1 MTFWDLANGR
11 ETDLTPIQDPS
22 VVKAVV
28 GPLAGA
34 AAGGSIAV
42 GVAFLIVT
50 GSVSLLPW
58 GLGIYQG
65 LRLAS
70 GQADSLQGA
79 LSDLEESRR
88 RVARLRIEQAI
99 RFYERALRAKPNNP
113 ALLKQIAHSYAA
125 IGNMT
130 AAMSSLE
137 KALKIAP
144 EDHDCWLRMGTFCL
158 ASRDIV
164 GARDAFEKATEF
176 GPQDSEGWS
185 NLGLV
190 YQQLGENE
198 KARSCWERVTSLEP
212 TDASGWINRG
222 ELAYAL
228 ERIEEG
234 VRSWKAAC
242 SIDPKLTPRWVTVF
256 ELGNAAFSKGHLKEA
271 LARYDEAIHLNTE
284 YAQPWV
290 GKALCER
297 KAGNLSIAL
306 QFFNEALERD
316 SSNASAW
323 FNRGNLLSEMK
334 RETESQSSW
343 HEAYSID
350 HSVRVPWVVAFD
362 DGSRLLMTNQL
373 QEAILH
379 FLKAVQ
385 LFPDFTEAWFKM
397 GVAHRPLGQ
406 TKEARRCWLRVLELN
421 PLHGLASMNLGN
433 LEFVDGNRERAL
445 DLWDQALAADP
456 KLVQAAVN
464 KGAVLADIGELEQAI
479 RLFSKAAAAGHP
491 LGERALNLCRSYA
504 EMDPSVGPVI

>member
-22 VVKAVV
+22 VAKAVV

-65 LRLAS
+65 LKLAS

-113 ALLKQIAHSYAA
+113 VLLKQVAHSYAA
-125 IGNMT
+125 IGNM
-130 AAMSSLE
+130 AAAKSSLE
-137 KALKIAP
+137 NALKIAP
-144 EDHDCWLRMGTFCL
+144 EDHDCWLRVGTFCL
-158 ASRDIV
+158 ASSDIV

-176 GPQDSEGWS
+176 GSQDSEGWS

-256 ELGNAAFSKGHLKEA
+256 ELGNGAFSKGHSKEA
-271 LARYDEAIHLNTE
+271 IARYDEAIHLNTE

-290 GKALCER
+290 GKALCEK
-297 KAGNLSIAL
+297 KAGNLSMAL
-306 QFFNEALERD
+306 QFCNEALERD

-334 RETESQSSW
+334 RESESQSSW
-343 HEAYSID
+343 CEAYAID
-350 HSVRVPWVVAFD
+350 HSIRVPWVVAFD
-362 DGSRLLMTNQL
+362 DGSRLLMANQPL
-373 QEAILH
+373 EAIPH
-379 FLKAVQ
+379 FLRAVQ
-385 LFPDFTEAWFKM
+385 LLPDFTEAWFKM

-406 TKEARRCWLRVLELN
+406 TEEARRCWLRVLELN

-433 LEFVDGNRERAL
+433 LEFVGGNREKAFE
-445 DLWDQALAADP
+445 LWDQAMAADP

-464 KGAVLADIGELEQAI
+464 KGAVLADIGELEKAVQ
-479 RLFSKAAAAGHP
+479 LFSKAAAAGYP